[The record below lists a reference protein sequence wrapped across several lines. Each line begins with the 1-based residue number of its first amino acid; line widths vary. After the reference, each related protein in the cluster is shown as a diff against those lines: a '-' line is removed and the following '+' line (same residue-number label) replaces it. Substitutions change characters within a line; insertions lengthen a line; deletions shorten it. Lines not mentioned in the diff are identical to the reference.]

1 MTLINIWFFII
12 PFVIA
17 AAMPG
22 PAQGTMIAT
31 VMARGR
37 ASAVSFVAGM
47 VLGNSIWLIA
57 TILGLASI
65 ALRYAALFV
74 AVKWCGVV
82 YLLFVAW
89 KLWTAPVDAVDGT
102 AQKPKG
108 FAAGML
114 LTLGNPKAV
123 VFFGAIL
130 PQAFDLG
137 ALSFLDGLV
146 IVALG
151 AALDATVQGA
161 YLLGVLKARK
171 VFGKPV
177 HLRRVNRIA
186 ASMIGGCALLVA
198 RR

>member
-1 MTLINIWFFII
+1 MTLTTIWFFII

-17 AAMPG
+17 AALPG

-37 ASAVSFVAGM
+37 ASAVSFVTGM
-47 VLGNSIWLIA
+47 VIGNSIWLIA
-57 TILGLASI
+57 TIFGLASI
-65 ALRYAALFV
+65 ALRYEALFV
-74 AVKWCGVV
+74 AVKWCGVA
-82 YLLFVAW
+82 YLLFIAW
-89 KLWTAPVDAVDGT
+89 KLWTAPVDAADGT

-130 PQAFDLG
+130 PQAFDLS
-137 ALSFLDGLV
+137 ALSFGDALL

-151 AALDATVQGA
+151 AALDTAVQSA
-161 YLLGVLKARK
+161 YLLGVLKARR

-177 HLRRVNRIA
+177 HMRRVNRVA
-186 ASMIGGCALLVA
+186 ASLIGGCALLVA